1 MYTQLESVSLY
12 RKGGYHPVLI
22 GDVFCNCYR
31 VVNKL
36 GYGIYGTVWLVEDLH
51 LKRFAALKVMVA
63 NASRHN
69 EIDVLRHLGRQQH
82 DDSAP
87 SSGAEYVM
95 RVFDYF
101 EIEGPNGNHPCI
113 VTELLGPGLGSLES
127 VDIRLPL
134 DTGRN
139 IAAQVARGVAYLVL
153 YMVVCF
159 L

>member
-1 MYTQLESVSLY
+1 M
-12 RKGGYHPVLI
+12 
-22 GDVFCNCYR
+22 
-31 VVNKL
+31 

-139 IAAQVARGVAYLVL
+139 IAAQVARGVAYLHKCG
-153 YMVVCF
+153 VVHGGMF
-159 L
+159 PVDIHFIVIQTHYRPSLWEHPSIYA